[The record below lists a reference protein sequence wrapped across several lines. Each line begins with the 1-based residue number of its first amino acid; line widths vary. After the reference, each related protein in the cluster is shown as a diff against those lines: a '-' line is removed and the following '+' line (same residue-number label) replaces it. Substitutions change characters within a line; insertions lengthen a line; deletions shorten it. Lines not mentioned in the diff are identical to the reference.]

1 MITALFRRVFYADL
15 ARGPSL
21 PATDNREDRRMFP
34 EIDAII
40 ARRAMRLNNR
50 KPDAVRAYERTHHVL
65 AHGPQK

>member
-1 MITALFRRVFYADL
+1 MITAIFRRIFYADL

-21 PATDNREDRRMFP
+21 PATDNRDERRMFP

-50 KPDAVRAYERTHHVL
+50 KPEAVRAYERVQTIL
-65 AHGPQK
+65 ARVKK

>member
-21 PATDNREDRRMFP
+21 PATDNRDEGRMFP

-40 ARRAMRLNNR
+40 ARRAMRMNNR
-50 KPDAVRAYERTHHVL
+50 KPEAVRAYERVQTIL
-65 AHGPQK
+65 ARGKK